1 MVQHQSANVNANNAS
16 NGNPSNNGPLV
27 IDTQH
32 EDMVHDSQLNYYGTT
47 LATASSDRTVKI
59 YEVGATYQHTGTIS
73 GHQGPVWEVAWSH
86 PKFGTLLASCSFDGT
101 AMIHRESQPRN
112 WTKIHH
118 YQSSASAS
126 SSINSVQFSPHEF
139 GLNLACASSSGTVAV
154 LTHQA
159 DDSWST
165 ATFTDN
171 GLGTNSL
178 SWAPYTNEGTEPT
191 LRLVTGGCDNRIR
204 FWAKNRETGAWEEE
218 GTLGEGAGHGDWVR
232 DVAWAPSTSPG
243 LDTVASC
250 GEDGL
255 VIIWTRRA
263 GESVWNPFQLHSFGG
278 PVWRVSWSVT
288 GNILAVSSGDSDV
301 SLWKQTLDGNWQ
313 HISDVADTGGVVPGE
328 S

>member
-1 MVQHQSANVNANNAS
+1 MVQQQQQQAPV
-16 NGNPSNNGPLV
+16 GPLV

-32 EDMVHDSQLNYYGTT
+32 EDMIHDSQLNYYGTT

-59 YEVGATYQHTGTIS
+59 YEVGATYQHTGTIT

-101 AMIHRESQPRN
+101 AMIHRESPARN

-118 YQSSASAS
+118 YQTTSSTS
-126 SSINSVQFSPHEF
+126 SSVNSVSFSPHEM
-139 GLNLACASSSGTVAV
+139 GLNLACASSNGEVAV
-154 LTHQA
+154 LTHQ
-159 DDSWST
+159 DDDTWNT
-165 ATFTDN
+165 TTFSDN

-178 SWAPYTNEGTEPT
+178 SWAPYTGGENPV

-204 FWAKNRETGAWEEE
+204 FWEQNQTTSAWEER
-218 GTLGEGAGHGDWVR
+218 GTLGGGAGHSDWVR
-232 DVAWAPSTSPG
+232 DVAWAPATTPG
-243 LDTVASC
+243 VDAVASC

-255 VIIWTRRA
+255 VIVWTRRN
-263 GESVWNPFQLHSFGG
+263 GEAVWNPIQLHTFGS

-301 SLWKQTLDGNWQ
+301 SLWKAALDGSWVRC
-313 HISDVADTGGVVPGE
+313 IDVTDTDQGVAAGE
-328 S
+328 N